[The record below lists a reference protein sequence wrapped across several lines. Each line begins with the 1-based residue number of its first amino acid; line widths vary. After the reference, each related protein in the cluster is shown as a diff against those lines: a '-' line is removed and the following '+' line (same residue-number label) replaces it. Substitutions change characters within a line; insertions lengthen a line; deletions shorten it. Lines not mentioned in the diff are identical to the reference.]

1 MKRCATAILLLALS
15 RAGAAGQPQ
24 ATAAAPGAG
33 QNQAPGLTAGN
44 IDQKT
49 GIPPN
54 PAAAADS
61 AKSAAAGETSVPKPS
76 APSLEN
82 SPKKIDDPT
91 QMTGS
96 FSEALNRIHG
106 KPGGEGGTAPAQP
119 DIPKID
125 LTAKVYLQGSKAV
138 MLRTGEQSHLIKEG
152 EKFSFLDKSTLY
164 EIQIDRIEPNGVT
177 LTVLPMGRKL
187 ILQ

>member
-1 MKRCATAILLLALS
+1 MKRCATAIMFLALS
-15 RAGAAGQPQ
+15 RAGAVEPPLVPAADPAKAAQ
-24 ATAAAPGAG
+24 AEETAA
-33 QNQAPGLTAGN
+33 
-44 IDQKT
+44 
-49 GIPPN
+49 
-54 PAAAADS
+54 
-61 AKSAAAGETSVPKPS
+61 PKPP

-82 SPKKIDDPT
+82 GPKKIGDPT

-96 FSEALNRIHG
+96 FSEALSRIHG
-106 KPGGEGGTAPAQP
+106 KPGGEGGAALAQP

-152 EKFSFLDKSTLY
+152 GKFSLLNKNMLY
-164 EIQIDRIEPNGVT
+164 EIQVNSIEPNGVT
-177 LTVLPMGRKL
+177 LTVLPPGRKL